1 MRSLLLNAGAQVPG
15 VVSKFEEM
23 IGDKSPIYTKD
34 LPPTENRTDAL
45 RVECHDLHDFGSV
58 LMDLSEI
65 QWEEMNSPQGQY
77 WFGMAGKKVAV
88 HLAGGLEPTEGL
100 SQVKA
105 QLRVKSAYPTNR
117 PVGAKQPNVSYAFV
131 LELSPSN
138 GDFNEKLVVEKS
150 STGPEHTP
158 LLDSGREIFAANWT
172 CVKRVPVGY
181 EPPVRKQQNDGRS
194 GRNHHQGAFGRRG
207 GGERWGDDR

>member
-34 LPPTENRTDAL
+34 LPLTENRTDAL

-65 QWEEMNSPQGQY
+65 RWERMEGPQGPY
-77 WFGMAGKKVAV
+77 WFGMAGKVAV

-181 EPPVRKQQNDGRS
+181 ETPPPKKATGRD
-194 GRNHHQGAFGRRG
+194 QRG
-207 GGERWGDDR
+207 GGNDSSRRGWR